1 MRTKIGVK
9 SVGMAII
16 ALLLLTGCASFP
28 RNQLPPVGSFQP
40 LPEGTKKPTVAYSFS
55 SGVDLFG
62 KQEHRENVRAQL
74 EREFVDVLNESGYFA
89 SLSQG
94 NQGEISIQARLV
106 NSGTPAVIIPAII
119 TGLSLYTIPSWA
131 TDNYDVTA
139 KVTAQD
145 GKEHTYQLTDS
156 MTTVQWLPMIVV
168 APFKKMVNVS
178 KDVRR
183 NIWKNLIL
191 KMQED
196 GVLPKHETIGAT
208 TSSLNIQFKWTEA
221 A

>member
-1 MRTKIGVK
+1 
-9 SVGMAII
+9 MAII
-16 ALLLLTGCASFP
+16 ALLLLTSCASFP

-40 LPEGTKKPTVAYSFS
+40 LPEGTRKPTVAYSFS

-89 SLSQG
+89 SLSKG
-94 NQGEISIQARLV
+94 NQCEISIQARLV
-106 NSGTPAVIIPAII
+106 NSGNPFVLIPAFI
-119 TGLSLYTIPSWA
+119 TGLSFYTIPSWA
-131 TDNYDVTA
+131 TDHYDITA

-168 APFKKMVNVS
+168 APFKNLVNVS
-178 KDVRR
+178 KEVRR

-196 GVLPKHETIGAT
+196 GVLPKHKTTET
-208 TSSLNIQFKWTEA
+208 TSSFNIQLKWTEA

>member
-1 MRTKIGVK
+1 MRTKLVVK
-9 SVGMAII
+9 SAGMAII
-16 ALLLLTGCASFP
+16 ALLLLTSCASFP
-28 RNQLPPVGSFQP
+28 RNQLPLVGSIQP
-40 LPEGTKKPTVAYSFS
+40 LPEGTKKPTVVYSFS
-55 SGVDLFG
+55 SGVDIFG

-94 NQGEISIQARLV
+94 IQGEISIQARLV
-106 NSGTPAVIIPAII
+106 NSGNPAVIIPAII

-145 GKEHTYQLTDS
+145 GKEHTYQFTDS

-168 APFKKMVNVS
+168 APFKNMFNVS
-178 KDVRR
+178 KEVRR

-196 GVLPKHETIGAT
+196 GVLPKHETTGA

-221 A
+221 V